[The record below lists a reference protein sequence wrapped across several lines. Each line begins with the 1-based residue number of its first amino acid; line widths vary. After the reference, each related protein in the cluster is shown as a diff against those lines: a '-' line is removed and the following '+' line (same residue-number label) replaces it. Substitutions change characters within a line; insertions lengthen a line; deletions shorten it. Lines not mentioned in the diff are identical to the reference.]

1 MLQTLSPELF
11 RLFKSWFKLI
21 NPKETEQIGH
31 ILDEFNDP
39 KGVDSMISN
48 LTKALRDE
56 YYEMRRKGLEEGE
69 RAARQEIAR
78 NLLAEGM
85 SAEQT
90 MRLSGLTREE
100 IDRLST

>member
-1 MLQTLSPELF
+1 MHPA
-11 RLFKSWFKLI
+11 WFKLV
-21 NPKETEQIGH
+21 NPKETEQVGH

-56 YYEMRRKGLEEGE
+56 YYEMRCKGLEEGKAEGE